1 MSGQLPGP
9 FIYLSRS
16 NAMTLRALRP
26 GCDLV
31 RAVGQDS
38 GHSATL
44 SGLADSDAAAAGP
57 PARSGDSV
65 LDWFRSF
72 SRFL

>member
-38 GHSATL
+38 ETP